1 MAALSNYLESGLINH
16 ILRGIPYSAPSTL
29 YIGLVQNFDSGSL
42 RSGITSAEPTGGS
55 YARQS
60 YTSNSSNWITPFF
73 VGASG
78 ATYNNINIQFP
89 VATADIG
96 NISGVFFADAATSG
110 NLLFFGQLNAPRN
123 IRTGDQFVFSSGLL
137 KISLN

>member
-1 MAALSNYLESGLINH
+1 MAALSNYLESGLLNH
-16 ILRGIPYSAPSTL
+16 LLRGIPYSAPSTL
-29 YIGLVQNFDSGSL
+29 YLGLVQNFDSGSL
-42 RSGITSAEPTGGS
+42 RSGITTAEPTGGS

-60 YTSNSSNWITPFF
+60 YASNSSNWISPYY

-78 ATYNNINIQFP
+78 ATYNNVNIQFP

-96 NISGVFFADAATSG
+96 NISGVFVADDPASG
-110 NLLFFGQLNAPRN
+110 NVLFFGQLNSPRN